1 MRGLESFSMKSCQ
14 LQDEKTQDAYD
25 RLNPHMKQKQGSKQ
39 PKNAINF
46 QEEYKEDGGVDT
58 TTRQHM
64 E

>member
-1 MRGLESFSMKSCQ
+1 MKSCQ

-46 QEEYKEDGGVDT
+46 QEEYKEEGGVDT